1 MHIYLGKSVGIE
13 TKLIVTNLYYVQIT
27 VSDYYFLL
35 KGIRSLKNWQI
46 FEISKQM
53 CKTILVYFDIS
64 ESKEKLLELYQ
75 KDSGSI
81 LNKLHWTIMVQ
92 FHHKKNYN

>member
-1 MHIYLGKSVGIE
+1 MHIYLGKSLGIE

-35 KGIRSLKNWQI
+35 QGIRGLKNWQI

-53 CKTILVYFDIS
+53 CKMILEYFDIS
-64 ESKEKLLELYQ
+64 ESKETKTTGIISKGLRRHFE
-75 KDSGSI
+75 
-81 LNKLHWTIMVQ
+81 
-92 FHHKKNYN
+92 